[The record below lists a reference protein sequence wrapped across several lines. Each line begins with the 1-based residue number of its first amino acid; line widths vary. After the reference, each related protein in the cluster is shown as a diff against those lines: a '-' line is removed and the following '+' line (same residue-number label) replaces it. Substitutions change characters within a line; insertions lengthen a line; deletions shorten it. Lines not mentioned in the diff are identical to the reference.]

1 MTLGT
6 CAIVAMSGAQSR
18 AVRARSSQLEIDL
31 FLEGINFRDLDFDF
45 VAETKYSPVAAAH
58 EMVSRGI
65 EDVKIVDQSGKRH
78 EAGHAEARD
87 IDEETEVA
95 DVSHQRRITLRP
107 AGPDLRVE
115 KREEFHVFT
124 VALGIG

>member
-6 CAIVAMSGAQSR
+6 CAIVAMSGAQWR
-18 AVRARSSQLEIDL
+18 AVDARSGELEIDL

-65 EDVKIVDQSGKRH
+65 EEVKIVDESGKRDQ
-78 EAGHAEARD
+78 AGHAEARH
-87 IDEETEVA
+87 INKEAEVA
-95 DVSHQRRITLRP
+95 DVGHECRI
-107 AGPDLRVE
+107 AFGPTGSELSVQ
-115 KREEFHVFT
+115 KREELHIFA
-124 VALGIG
+124 VALSVG